1 MYTQIADTLVEAW
14 SDPRSPDDLL
24 ILWLKIPSAQSRWP
38 LGPDLSGIQKIVGL
52 LAAWLTAWLDGP
64 GFLDP
69 LKLPYKIC
77 GCVTQKMLI

>member
-1 MYTQIADTLVEAW
+1 MHLDGRLICCNYSQG
-14 SDPRSPDDLL
+14 PREI
-24 ILWLKIPSAQSRWP
+24 ILWLKISYPQSKWA